1 MVAIFA
7 DTDKMNFRFFSLYF
21 VFSFVFCLE
30 SASALEYLQF
40 RHLDKERSE
49 EGRILLE
56 EPDILV
62 FESREGQY
70 FFIAPKNLNSRKS
83 DDAPF
88 VPYTK
93 AEMIER
99 LQKEFPASEKYYYLD
114 THDPFII
121 VYTTSKPFA
130 AWYASLLK
138 KLHEYYVLHWKKKL
152 GVKLAEPEFPMVAIV
167 LSSEEQYR
175 QYAKQDGVTLS
186 KECAYYHKLTNRIVM
201 YDMSGQQVFQEEN
214 QRRVSAVDIQR
225 FLRQTGSYHNI
236 MTAIHEAVH
245 QVGYNTG
252 MHPRFAPTPLW
263 LLEGLA
269 TLHEVPDLRD
279 RVGWTIGRPHVN
291 RPRLDQ
297 LRRYLAMPQQDSPI
311 QEMIKEDK
319 LLKRSDTALEH
330 YALAWGLTY
339 YLVQKRPKELA
350 TYLEIMQKQAAFS
363 EYSGKARIKDFESC
377 FGSDWDKFYKDFFE
391 FLRRL

>member
-1 MVAIFA
+1 
-7 DTDKMNFRFFSLYF
+7 MNSRFFPLYF
-21 VFSFVFCLE
+21 VFAFVFSLE

-40 RHLDKERSE
+40 RHLDKERTE
-49 EGRILLE
+49 EGRIIHE
-56 EPDILV
+56 VPDTLV
-62 FESREGQY
+62 FESRDGQY
-70 FFIAPKNLNSRKS
+70 FVLERKDINSRRS
-83 DDAPF
+83 DDVPF

-99 LQKEFPASEKYYYLD
+99 IKKEFPPGEGYYYLD
-114 THDPFII
+114 THDPFIV

-138 KLHEYYVLHWKKKL
+138 KLYEHYVAYWQRF
-152 GVKLAEPEFPMVAIV
+152 GVELTEPEFPMVALV
-167 LSSEEQYR
+167 LSSEERYR
-175 QYAKQDGVTLS
+175 QHAKQDGVALS
-186 KECAYYHKLTNRIVM
+186 KECAYYHKLTNRIVV
-201 YDMSGQQVFQEEN
+201 YDMSGQQVFQEGN
-214 QRRVSAVDIQR
+214 QRRVNAVDIQR
-225 FLRQTGSYHNI
+225 LLRQPGSYHNI
-236 MTAIHEAVH
+236 MTTIHEAVH

-297 LRRYLAMPQQDSPI
+297 LRQYLQKPQQNASI

-350 TYLEIMQKQAAFS
+350 VYLEIMQKKTIFS
-363 EYSGKARIKDFESC
+363 DDSDKIRIQDFESC
-377 FGSDWDKFYKDFFE
+377 FGGDWDKFYKEFFG